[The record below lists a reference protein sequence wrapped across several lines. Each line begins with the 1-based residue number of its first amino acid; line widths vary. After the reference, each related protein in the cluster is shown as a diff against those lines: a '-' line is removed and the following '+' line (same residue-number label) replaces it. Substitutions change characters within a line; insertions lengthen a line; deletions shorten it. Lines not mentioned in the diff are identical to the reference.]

1 MAFPNDKETWEDVE
15 TDDLIVKEHPNGI
28 WDFLERLQDTL
39 GINFLGG
46 FGSLKLR
53 LDDLKNIVTTKKV
66 KALDTDGLKLKNTS
80 EQGIEI
86 SNAGNVT
93 IDKDLE
99 VTDRASIYGDVTI
112 NGFVELTNKIT
123 SGLFLKENG
132 RIDQAKKTGIVG
144 ADEVVDQLG
153 GGVGDSCLWHY
164 VVKNGTNFRAGTI
177 QAVWDGT
184 NIETIETHTA
194 DIGDTSPLTLA
205 VAYHDVEIELQASA
219 SSGTWEVIVT
229 HFII

>member
-1 MAFPNDKETWEDVE
+1 MVFPADKETWEDVE

-53 LDDLKNIVTTKKV
+53 LDDLKNILTTKKV
-66 KALDTDGLKLKNTS
+66 KAIDTAGLKLKNTS

-86 SNAGNVT
+86 NNAGLVKVEKTFEVVEESTFNAGVT
-93 IDKDLE
+93 LMS
-99 VTDRASIYGDVTI
+99 SI
-112 NGFVELTNKIT
+112 N
-123 SGLFLKENG
+123 LFGNFLGAIQLNEWG
-132 RIDQAKKTGIVG
+132 QIGQTKKTGISG
-144 ADEVVDQLG
+144 AGVKVDHIAQA
-153 GGVGDSCLWHY
+153 DSNGCIWHY
-164 VVKNGTNFRAGTI
+164 FAKDGTNFRTGTI

-184 NIETIETHTA
+184 NVQYVETKTG

-205 VAYHDVEIELQASA
+205 VVDTGTDIELQASA
-219 SSGTWEVIVT
+219 ASGTWEVKVI
-229 HFII
+229 HLMI